1 MTWTE
6 RENFKYVKNEGFFV
20 IFFSRVQE
28 KLKSMTGS
36 AVIRTCV
43 SNLLILGQGGKF
55 HQLSWVVYQF
65 LGYIQLVVLNESVL
79 SSVREGEERR

>member
-6 RENFKYVKNEGFFV
+6 RENFRYVKNEGFFV

-43 SNLLILGQGGKF
+43 SNLLILGQF
-55 HQLSWVVYQF
+55 HQLSWVAYQF